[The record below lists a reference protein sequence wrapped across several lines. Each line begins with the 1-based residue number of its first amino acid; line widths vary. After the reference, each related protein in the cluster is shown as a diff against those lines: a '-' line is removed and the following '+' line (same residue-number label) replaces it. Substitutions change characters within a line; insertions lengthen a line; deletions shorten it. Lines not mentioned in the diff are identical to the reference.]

1 MEFYSSEIFNYI
13 INNKKKIL
21 EMQDNKEEF
30 KQKDDDIIEVKNY
43 NVIDEEDL
51 IEGE

>member
-21 EMQDNKEEF
+21 EMQDNKEEI

-43 NVIDEEDL
+43 NVIDEENL

>member
-51 IEGE
+51 IECV

>member
-21 EMQDNKEEF
+21 EIQHNKEE
-30 KQKDDDIIEVKNY
+30 KNY
-43 NVIDEEDL
+43 NIIDEKENS